1 MLTII
6 LSICGIIAIIH
17 VILYLFNSEYFYIK
31 SNSKLTNSTS
41 NSNSLTSKNV
51 NSILIDSINELKTLN
66 EDIINGSFNL

>member
-41 NSNSLTSKNV
+41 NSLTSKNV